1 MLQVLKMQ
9 EKLRILSRRVH
20 SNSQK
25 TEIDTKEINV
35 KCKGDA
41 IYQHL
46 DFYENVS
53 FAFLIRY
60 HTQKCH
66 FIT

>member
-9 EKLRILSRRVH
+9 EKLRIPSRRVH
-20 SNSQK
+20 SNFQK
-25 TEIDTKEINV
+25 TKIDTKEINV

-41 IYQHL
+41 FYSIF
-46 DFYENVS
+46 DFNEIF

>member
-20 SNSQK
+20 SNFQK
-25 TEIDTKEINV
+25 TKIDTKEINV

-41 IYQHL
+41 
-46 DFYENVS
+46 FYS
-53 FAFLIRY
+53 IFRF
-60 HTQKCH
+60 Q
-66 FIT
+66 

>member
-46 DFYENVS
+46 YENVS

>member
-35 KCKGDA
+35 KCKGDE
-41 IYQHL
+41 IYST
-46 DFYENVS
+46 FR
-53 FAFLIRY
+53 FL
-60 HTQKCH
+60 
-66 FIT
+66 